1 MSAVRYLREDGYH
14 IFGVMDYEQ
23 VCELARING
32 DLSRLGGLL
41 KLWLPIAN
49 CPVPAGQQSLLRL
62 HRRKWERSYR
72 RYELQQ
78 VDSE

>member
-41 KLWLPIAN
+41 KLWLADRELPSS
-49 CPVPAGQQSLLRL
+49 AGQQSLLRL
-62 HRRKWERSYR
+62 HRRKWERSCR